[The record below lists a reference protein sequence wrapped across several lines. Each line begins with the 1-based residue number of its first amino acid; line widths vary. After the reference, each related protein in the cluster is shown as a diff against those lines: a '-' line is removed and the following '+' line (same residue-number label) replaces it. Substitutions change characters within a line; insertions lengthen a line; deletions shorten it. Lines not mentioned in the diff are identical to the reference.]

1 MANYKGLSK
10 MIDAHGSYNLV
21 GIKVTGQAAECGI
34 QDDTLWL
41 CEILVKPLLYQ
52 F

>member
-1 MANYKGLSK
+1 

-21 GIKVTGQAAECGI
+21 GITATDQAAECGI

-41 CEILVKPLLYQ
+41 HNILVELLLYHICQ
-52 F
+52 